1 MNFKQIFEGKNKY
14 PILIA
19 EIGINHNGSIKLAKE
34 MILKAKFAG
43 ADVVKFQ
50 THIVDKE
57 MLRDKPNK
65 EKASHLK
72 NKSLYDIMDECSF
85 NKKSHQ
91 ILIDFA
97 KKNSVLFLSTP
108 FSVEAVDLLYDLKVD
123 AYKIG
128 SGETN
133 NYDFINYVLSKKKP
147 TFISTGTSS
156 INDINKFK
164 RKFYKFRKNIILM
177 HCTSNYPTKYIDA
190 NAGYIPIMRKKFNSI
205 VGFSDHSK
213 GNYASFTAVALGAK
227 IIERHFTISR
237 KLPGID
243 QSSSSEPH
251 EFLELRN
258 GINSIYESLG
268 SEKKVNDEAKLVI
281 KGFSQSI
288 VSIKDIN
295 KGDKLIPKKNIWYKR
310 PGTGIPSN
318 KIKQI
323 AGKKAKKNIKINKL
337 LNYKDF

>member
-1 MNFKQIFEGKNKY
+1 MNFKKIFKGKNKY

-34 MILKAKFAG
+34 MILKAKSAG

-65 EKASHLK
+65 GKASHLK
-72 NKSLYDIMDECSF
+72 NKSLYDIMEECSF
-85 NKKSHQ
+85 NKESHKT
-91 ILIDFA
+91 LIKFA
-97 KKNSVLFLSTP
+97 KKNNVLFLSTP
-108 FSVEAVDLLYDLKVD
+108 FSIEAVDMLYDLKVD

-156 INDINKFK
+156 IGDINKFK
-164 RKFYKFRKNIILM
+164 KRFYKFRKNIILM

-190 NAGYIPIMRKKFNSI
+190 NVGYMTLMKKKFNNL
-205 VGFSDHSK
+205 VGFSDHST
-213 GNYASFTAVALGAK
+213 GNYASFAAVALGAN

-251 EFLELRN
+251 EFFELRK
-258 GINSIYESLG
+258 GINSIYDSLG
-268 SEKKVNDEAKLVI
+268 YEKKVNEEAKLVI

-288 VSIKDIN
+288 VSIKDIQ
-295 KGDKLIPKKNIWYKR
+295 KGDKLIPKQNIWYKR

-318 KIKQI
+318 KIKLI
-323 AGKKAKKNIKINKL
+323 TGKRAKKKIQKDKL